1 MILLES
7 GTRPTFFVKWGI
19 VGGKE
24 VAKPMKSDFI
34 IALTQ
39 LAAERNLPR
48 DIVLSAIEAALVS
61 AYKRDSEIA
70 GQDISVKL
78 DPGSGDVNVY
88 IVKTVVQEV
97 GDPLLEITLDA
108 AKKIKSDVEIGEV
121 VATESLPHSA
131 GRIAAQTAKQVVLQR
146 LREAERDLVFQEFAE
161 KEGEVFTVTIQ
172 RIEPRHITVELG
184 RAEAIMPP
192 SEQVPSERYRIGMK
206 LKVLLQSIRQSNKGP
221 ELIVSRADKLLI
233 RRLFEIEVPE
243 IFNGT
248 VEIVAIA
255 REPGWR
261 SKVGVFAKQDG
272 VDAVGSC
279 VGLRGIRIQSI
290 VNEMH
295 GEKIDVVEWSKDPGT
310 FIANALSPSMV
321 MRVDIDEESG
331 SAVAVVPERQLSLAI
346 GKEGQNARLAA
357 RLSGWKV
364 DIKSNVEAEAE
375 AELAARGPVET
386 IKELEIS
393 TRVTNTLAGVGIEKV
408 AQVLSMTKSDL
419 LQIDKFGQK
428 ALDELYGRLTAM
440 KMLPKKPVVAV
451 EAVEQEDVVVELDS
465 GEHPVE
471 DAMVSEESVE
481 ADVAVKE
488 GTVEVPVAEVEE
500 VESEVSEEVSPEAE
514 VVIPVELFM
523 PEVTS
528 EPSEEPVPVGE
539 PSTSIQD
546 LPKDVWA
553 VKVPVVA
560 ETGGLRFR
568 EDIEELSRSDGP
580 GGRARRRGG
589 SGYAGRGGKR
599 TKARKR

>member
-1 MILLES
+1 
-7 GTRPTFFVKWGI
+7 
-19 VGGKE
+19 
-24 VAKPMKSDFI
+24 MKSDFI

-88 IVKTVVQEV
+88 IVKTVAEEIE
-97 GDPLLEITLDA
+97 DPLLEITLDA
-108 AKKIKSDVEIGEV
+108 AKKIKPDVEIGEV

-146 LREAERDLVFQEFAE
+146 LREAERELVFQEFAE

-172 RIEPRHITVELG
+172 RIEPKHITVELG

-192 SEQVPSERYRIGMK
+192 SEQVQSERYRVGMK

-221 ELIVSRADKLLI
+221 ELIVSRADKLLL
-233 RRLFEIEVPE
+233 RRLFEMEVPE

-393 TRVTNTLAGVGIEKV
+393 ARVTNILAGAGIEKV
-408 AQVLSMTKSDL
+408 EQVLSMTESDL

-428 ALDELYGRLTAM
+428 ALDELYGRMTAM

-451 EAVEQEDVVVELDS
+451 ETVEQEDVVVSEETPVDDAVVS
-465 GEHPVE
+465 DGPVE
-471 DAMVSEESVE
+471 VDAG
-481 ADVAVKE
+481 VKE
-488 GTVEVPVAEVEE
+488 KTVEVPAAAVEE
-500 VESEVSEEVSPEAE
+500 VESGVSEEVSPEAE
-514 VVIPVELFM
+514 VVMPEEIFM
-523 PEVTS
+523 PEVTVA
-528 EPSEEPVPVGE
+528 PSEAPVPVGE

-546 LPKDVWA
+546 LPDDIWA
-553 VKVPVVA
+553 VKVPA
-560 ETGGLRFR
+560 GGEAGGLRFR
-568 EDIEELSRSDGP
+568 EDIEELSRTEGP
-580 GGRARRRGG
+580 GGRTRRRSG
-589 SGYAGRGGKR
+589 SGYAGRGKR
-599 TKARKR
+599 TKTRKR